1 VDPVAEVEMGNA
13 ACCDGTS
20 SAQEITVAE
29 TESIKKNSFIAQD
42 ISSSKPLEFDTIEVK
57 GGALPQC
64 AAMVKEPPAS
74 IQEPEMTEPLGI
86 QEPEPVMIE
95 PIGIQEPVTT
105 EPKEEV
111 KEEPKK
117 EEVITVTGAKKW
129 TVTIDKIED
138 KKVGMAL
145 MPLLKSESLH
155 ILRVK
160 KINPGGLIDTFNAA
174 NPDDFVEAGDR
185 LLSANGQKTD
195 LGECLKNTTG
205 EIKLEFERPPTK
217 TWTIELSKKGPL
229 GVSLGENLLP
239 KGIYIINVNDTGM
252 ITDFNKCNAL
262 QAVRPQDIISEVNGV
277 KDINKLLETIQGT
290 KDGESMSLTINR
302 KGMP

>member
-13 ACCDGTS
+13 ACCDAES
-20 SAQEITVAE
+20 SEPEITFAE
-29 TESIKKNSFIAQD
+29 TKLIEQC
-42 ISSSKPLEFDTIEVK
+42 ISTSKPLEFVSIEVK
-57 GGALPQC
+57 GGAPPQC
-64 AAMVKEPPAS
+64 AAMVKEPPSS
-74 IQEPEMTEPLGI
+74 IQEPEMTEQLSI
-86 QEPEPVMIE
+86 QEP
-95 PIGIQEPVTT
+95 EPVTT

-138 KKVGMAL
+138 KKIGMAL
-145 MPLLKSESLH
+145 MPLLKSESLDN
-155 ILRVK
+155 LRVHE
-160 KINPGGLIDTFNAA
+160 INPGGLIDTFNAA
-174 NPDDFVEAGDR
+174 NPDDFVEVGDR

-205 EIKLEFERPPTK
+205 EIKLEFERLPTK